1 MTRSVI
7 QPLILVALA
16 TVSVLGF
23 IAMPEGDNPEGD
35 NNGWYITFAITKLI
49 AGVTGY
55 IFAILYNRWNKTNS
69 WLKSYDKMCDEVWE
83 TPNQMTFENNNQN

>member
-16 TVSVLGF
+16 IVFVLGF
-23 IAMPEGDNPEGD
+23 IAMPKGD

-55 IFAILYNRWNKTNS
+55 IFAILYNRWNKTNF